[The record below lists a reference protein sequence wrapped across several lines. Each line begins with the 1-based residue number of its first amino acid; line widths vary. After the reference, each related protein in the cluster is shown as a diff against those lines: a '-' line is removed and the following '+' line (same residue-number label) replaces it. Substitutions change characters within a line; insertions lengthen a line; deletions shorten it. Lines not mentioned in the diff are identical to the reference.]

1 MKLINTFGLN
11 PMLLGAQIL
20 NFLIVFYLL
29 KKILYKP
36 ILDHLKNRKE
46 RIRSG
51 LESAREGKELLE
63 RAKREEKDVL
73 TNAQREAQE
82 ILREAKNKSREI
94 LAEAGLEAKKQSE
107 SIIKQAEEQMEQ
119 EALRTE
125 KKLSAYITKASIN
138 ILEKAL
144 SKMLNRKTQ
153 EEVLS
158 QVLKEIS

>member
-1 MKLINTFGLN
+1 
-11 PMLLGAQIL
+11 MLLGAQIL